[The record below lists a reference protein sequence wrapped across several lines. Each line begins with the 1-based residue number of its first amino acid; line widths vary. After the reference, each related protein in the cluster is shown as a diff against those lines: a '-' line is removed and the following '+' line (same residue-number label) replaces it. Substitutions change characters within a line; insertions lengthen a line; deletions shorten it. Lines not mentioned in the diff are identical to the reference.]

1 MNLLELAKLKGEKS
15 ISDMS
20 TEELIAHLR
29 ETRERR
35 RTPLPK
41 EATVVRVATK
51 KSDKTLS
58 KKIKD
63 AQDISKLAS
72 EMTQE
77 QMMELLAKLG
87 G

>member
-1 MNLLELAKLKGEKS
+1 MNLLELSKLKGEKS
-15 ISDMS
+15 ISEMS
-20 TEELIAHLR
+20 TEELIEHLR
-29 ETRERR
+29 ATRERR

-41 EATVVRVATK
+41 EATAVRVATK

-63 AQDISKLAS
+63 AQDISKLTS